1 MKKLLSIL
9 LVLMLAFSCTAALAE
24 ATDGE
29 IAEAADAPWY
39 EMGDDGYSVTVT
51 LKGNDKSGLKWVS
64 EVSVPEMM
72 KLESENTATGESEG
86 MAGAETTY
94 TATYSATLDGAGTVS
109 LIFRYVDENDPAA
122 AAVKTRVLELF
133 ISESGELFVES
144 ALSQDPDA
152 DWYEVDPDTGVL
164 TVRLSANASTGYE
177 WTFTTTDDQA
187 VELLTS
193 EYVEDEAEEGL
204 VGVGGTYVASF
215 RGLKQTADTVEL
227 TFSYGRSWEE
237 KPIEMRTLTLSA
249 DQDNKLSVERVE
261 LFDIINSDSAE

>member
-9 LVLMLAFSCTAALAE
+9 LVLILSLSCTAALAE

-51 LKGNDKSGLKWVS
+51 LKGQGENGFKWDS

-72 KLESENTATGESEG
+72 ELTSEG
-86 MAGAETTY
+86 TDADGAY
-94 TATYSATLDGAGTVS
+94 TATYSATLSGAGNVS
-109 LIFRYVDENDPAA
+109 LIFRYVDESDPAA
-122 AAVKTRVLELF
+122 AAVRTRVLELF
-133 ISESGELFVES
+133 VNESGELFVES
-144 ALSQDPDA
+144 VLNQDPDA
-152 DWYEVDPDTGVL
+152 AWYEIDPDTGVL

-237 KPIEMRTLTLSA
+237 KPVEMRTLTLSV
-249 DQDNKLSVERVE
+249 DQDSKLSVERVD
-261 LFDIINSDSAE
+261 LFDIISTAE